1 MLSRAKSSVTRFL
14 EFSKK
19 NKWSVFGV
27 TFTGVGVG
35 AGIGL
40 GIGFLLAI
48 GLAVTPLGWGL
59 LIGFGAVLTG
69 LSAYFA
75 SQKIV
80 TGIGKLSAKKQTPS
94 AEVGVL
100 DSADTTR
107 PRSQRSPALLRVND
121 KTSTPAAV
129 VAAQGTSP
137 SVRSAAPIAERE
149 AAQLIDL
156 SDLSKTNVGSG
167 PTSGSGSATTEG
179 DAPKSLLPPTQTT
192 SATSDV
198 LVVQP
203 EMNTSSP
210 QDRNNLPIAAS
221 VSVSAVT
228 LWKPVV
234 ANNDATGPTNTHE
247 AEAEHRHTTTPTLSA
262 V

>member
-1 MLSRAKSSVTRFL
+1 MLSRVKSSVTRFL

-59 LIGFGAVLTG
+59 LIGFGAVLMG

-80 TGIGKLSAKKQTPS
+80 TGIGKLSAKKQIPS
-94 AEVGVL
+94 AYEA
-100 DSADTTR
+100 S
-107 PRSQRSPALLRVND
+107 LRGD
-121 KTSTPAAV
+121 GKAPTPAV
-129 VAAQGTSP
+129 VAVRTSL
-137 SVRSAAPIAERE
+137 SVRSEAPIAGRE

-156 SDLSKTNVGSG
+156 SDRNKTNAESG